1 MVLDA
6 RGELVAHLRG
16 HERMGDAILLE
27 VIVQRDEV
35 EPDFLRDDMHRC
47 STSERGIHV
56 HHAGIEAIAGIGGH
70 LVLGFQIIEALIPV
84 AEGHEVAVS
93 ELATLGNARGT

>member
-6 RGELVAHLRG
+6 CGELVAHLRG

-27 VIVQRDEV
+27 IIVQRDEV
-35 EPDFLRDDMHRC
+35 EPDFLGDDMHRC
-47 STSERGIHV
+47 SAGKRGIHI

-70 LVLGFQIIEALIPV
+70 LALGL
-84 AEGHEVAVS
+84 
-93 ELATLGNARGT
+93 

>member
-35 EPDFLRDDMHRC
+35 ESDFLRDDMHRC
-47 STSERGIHV
+47 SACERGIHI

-70 LVLGFQIIEALIPV
+70 LVLGFQIVETLIPV
-84 AEGHEVAVS
+84 AESHEVGVS
-93 ELATLGNARGT
+93 ELATLWDTRRT